1 MSLFYFLSQ
10 DFVLV
15 WNAGLSVNDVTDIA
29 VRSLDMEGVRSAPV
43 YGHLFVDQRP
53 AILSGDDVTWEL
65 HDVTMSLDW
74 SSVFEFDPLHDSLHF
89 QVYVGTSYASS
100 NYVMALTTSYTS
112 LSFTSNK
119 MTSPSEVH
127 VVINAVT
134 PAGLQ
139 TKYGFVIY
147 L

>member
-1 MSLFYFLSQ
+1 M
-10 DFVLV
+10 
-15 WNAGLSVNDVTDIA
+15 NDVTDIA

-65 HDVTMSLDW
+65 NDVTMSLDW
-74 SSVFEFDPLHDSLHF
+74 SSVFEFDPLYDSLNF

-100 NYVMALTTSYTS
+100 NYVMALMTSHTN

>member
-1 MSLFYFLSQ
+1 M
-10 DFVLV
+10 
-15 WNAGLSVNDVTDIA
+15 NDVTETA
-29 VRSLDMEGVRSAPV
+29 VRSFDTEGVRSEAV
-43 YGHLFVDQRP
+43 YRRLFVDQRS

-65 HDVTMSLDW
+65 HDVTMTLDW
-74 SSVFEFDPLHDSLHF
+74 LSVFEFDPLHDSLHF

-100 NYVMALTTSYTS
+100 NYVMALMTSHTH
-112 LSFTSNK
+112 LSFTSTK
-119 MTSPSEVH
+119 LTSPSEVH
-127 VVINAVT
+127 IVINAVT